1 MLFLSF
7 GVFTSLVSSAA
18 AFDAVGGSLRVRHAL
33 HEDHGK
39 RFFNFSS
46 VDRYRGEDFF
56 DDTLWSFITFAG
68 PSGGQVKYMSGA
80 DAQAK
85 GLAYVQPDGK
95 AVLRVDSWTN
105 LPFGAP
111 RDSVRISSMKAF
123 NHGLV
128 VADFASMPSACS
140 VWAAFW
146 TNGPNW
152 PHNTGPLAYSGEV
165 YIVEGVNLKS
175 SLVNFL
181 GSPFYYRINLRSTPA
196 RNQECSVP
204 KQAPVIGGDRAFTAE
219 VLNTNCSSLST
230 SDTGCSFCDP
240 SIKSFGQ
247 GFNDAGGGVFALLR
261 NRNGFKIWFFE
272 RQSIPNDISSGHPDP
287 YSWAP
292 PNAFLSA
299 DDCNVDSYF
308 SPQTL
313 ILDTAI
319 CGGWASSDYPNSGC
333 GGNCAQQVTSGNNFV
348 NATWVINY
356 IDVYN

>member
-1 MLFLSF
+1 
-7 GVFTSLVSSAA
+7 
-18 AFDAVGGSLRVRHAL
+18 
-33 HEDHGK
+33 
-39 RFFNFSS
+39 
-46 VDRYRGEDFF
+46 
-56 DDTLWSFITFAG
+56 
-68 PSGGQVKYMSGA
+68 
-80 DAQAK
+80 
-85 GLAYVQPDGK
+85 
-95 AVLRVDSWTN
+95 
-105 LPFGAP
+105 
-111 RDSVRISSMKAF
+111 
-123 NHGLV
+123 
-128 VADFASMPSACS
+128 
-140 VWAAFW
+140 
-146 TNGPNW
+146 
-152 PHNTGPLAYSGEV
+152 
-165 YIVEGVNLKS
+165 
-175 SLVNFL
+175 
-181 GSPFYYRINLRSTPA
+181 
-196 RNQECSVP
+196 
-204 KQAPVIGGDRAFTAE
+204 

-348 NATWVINY
+348 SEHFMSLLLVVLYRCESRCHVGYQLHRCVQLIETAF
-356 IDVYN
+356 